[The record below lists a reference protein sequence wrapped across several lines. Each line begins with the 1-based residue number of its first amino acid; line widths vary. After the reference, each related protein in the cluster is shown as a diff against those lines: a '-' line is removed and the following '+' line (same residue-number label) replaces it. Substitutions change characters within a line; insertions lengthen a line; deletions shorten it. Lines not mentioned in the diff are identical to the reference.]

1 MPTKCQTIVHA
12 ATDRNAIPSLPGWL
26 HCVAEPARFSICCAV
41 ELQQKCHGRSHASGV
56 CAVIEHG
63 ANYPEPT
70 RS

>member
-1 MPTKCQTIVHA
+1 
-12 ATDRNAIPSLPGWL
+12 
-26 HCVAEPARFSICCAV
+26 V